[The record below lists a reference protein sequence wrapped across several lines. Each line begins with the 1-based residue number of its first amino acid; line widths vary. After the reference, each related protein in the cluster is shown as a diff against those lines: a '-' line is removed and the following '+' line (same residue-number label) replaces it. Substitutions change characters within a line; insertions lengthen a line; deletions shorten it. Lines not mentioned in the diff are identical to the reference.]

1 MSFFVLISGIV
12 ISLIVG
18 VAAGNIAVTEMFKVV
33 GDGVTSMY
41 DITVISILVACIV
54 SLVKEAGGIQFIL
67 DLIKAGS
74 EGKKER
80 NLELHCWHYL
90 WIYVRQII
98 RLQS

>member
-1 MSFFVLISGIV
+1 M
-12 ISLIVG
+12 
-18 VAAGNIAVTEMFKVV
+18 TEMFKVV

-74 EGKKER
+74 EGKR
-80 NLELHCWHYL
+80 SGTWNCTAG
-90 WIYVRQII
+90 II
-98 RLQS
+98 CGYMYGK